1 MKYLRRIQDKTITLD
16 KYSKILS
23 FRTSKILPFRTSAPS
38 PPVIQ
43 NSEIADRA
51 TFDSKR

>member
-1 MKYLRRIQDKTITLD
+1 MKYLRRIQDMTITLD

-23 FRTSKILPFRTSAPS
+23 FQTRAPS
-38 PPVIQ
+38 PPVNQ

-51 TFDSKR
+51 TFESKL

>member
-23 FRTSKILPFRTSAPS
+23 FRTRAPS

-43 NSEIADRA
+43 NSETADRA
-51 TFDSKR
+51 TFDSKL

>member
-1 MKYLRRIQDKTITLD
+1 MKYPRRIQDKTITLD

-23 FRTSKILPFRTSAPS
+23 FQTRVQS

-51 TFDSKR
+51 TFESKL